1 MQEDVTQLA
10 VRLIAS
16 SVLARDEP
24 SVVRALTDQ
33 VFRDELDR
41 RLMACGLVL
50 LDNPYSAYV
59 GIAVAPENAKS
70 VFGREDRWLS
80 NTLDLSKPDVMLL
93 VVLWALLIIPKR
105 ERQLLRVEA
114 GGQAALLDSPASVD
128 REASESISLNTLLA
142 DFQHRY
148 KPTYLRARLQ
158 ILARHKFVV
167 IEDGQ
172 IREGPRLDLVMDYA
186 KMAPRIKDGILS
198 DYRAVLEARRGESR
212 PVDAAAA
219 DATSDAAAEGDA
231 DV

>member
-1 MQEDVTQLA
+1 MHEEVAQLA

-16 SVLARDEP
+16 SVLSRNDP

-59 GIAVAPENAKS
+59 GIAVAHENAKS
-70 VFGREDRWLS
+70 VFGREDHWMS

-105 ERQLLRVEA
+105 ERQLARVEA
-114 GGQAALLDSPASVD
+114 GGQTALLDSPASVD
-128 REASESISLNTLLA
+128 REPHESIPLNTLLA

-158 ILARHKFVV
+158 ILARHKFIV
-167 IEDGQ
+167 IDDGQ

-186 KMAPRIKDGILS
+186 KMAPRVKDGILS
-198 DYRAVLEARRGESR
+198 DYRAVVEARRSEPR
-212 PVDAAAA
+212 PVDAGT
-219 DATSDAAAEGDA
+219 DEVTSDAAAEGDA

>member
-1 MQEDVTQLA
+1 MHEDVAQLA
-10 VRLIAS
+10 VRLIAA
-16 SVLARDEP
+16 SVLPREDPA
-24 SVVRALTDQ
+24 VVRALTDQ
-33 VFRDELDR
+33 VFREELDR

-50 LDNPYSAYV
+50 LDNPYAAHV
-59 GIAVAPENAKS
+59 GIAVTAENAKS

-105 ERQLLRVEA
+105 ERQLARMEA
-114 GGQAALLDSPASVD
+114 SGQATLLDSPAGMDRQPHESV
-128 REASESISLNTLLA
+128 ALNTLLA

-148 KPTYLRARLQ
+148 KSTYLRTRLQ
-158 ILARHKFVV
+158 ILARHKFIVMD
-167 IEDGQ
+167 DGQ

-198 DYRAVLEARRGESR
+198 DYRAVVEARRSEPRS
-212 PVDAAAA
+212 VAAANEA
-219 DATSDAAAEGDA
+219 SDAAADGDA

>member
-1 MQEDVTQLA
+1 MHEDVAQLA
-10 VRLIAS
+10 VRLIAAG
-16 SVLARDEP
+16 VLPRDDP
-24 SVVRALTDQ
+24 SAVRALTDQ
-33 VFRDELDR
+33 AFRDELDR

-59 GIAVAPENAKS
+59 GIAVVPDHAKS

-105 ERQLLRVEA
+105 ERQLTRVEV
-114 GGQAALLDSPASVD
+114 GGQTTLLGSPASVD
-128 REASESISLNTLLA
+128 REPHESVALNTLLA

-148 KPTYLRARLQ
+148 KPTYLRTRLQ
-158 ILARHKFVV
+158 ILARHKFIV
-167 IEDGQ
+167 IDDGQ

-198 DYRAVLEARRGESR
+198 DYRAVVEARRSDPR
-212 PVDAAAA
+212 PVDAAADNVASDVAA
-219 DATSDAAAEGDA
+219 DGDA

>member
-1 MQEDVTQLA
+1 MHEDVAQLA

-16 SVLARDEP
+16 SVLPRNDP

-33 VFRDELDR
+33 VFREELDR

-50 LDNPYSAYV
+50 LDNPYAAHI
-59 GIAVAPENAKS
+59 GIAVMPENAKS

-93 VVLWALLIIPKR
+93 VILWALLIIPKR
-105 ERQLLRVEA
+105 ERQLTRVEA
-114 GGQAALLDSPASVD
+114 SGQTTLLDSQATVNREPHESV
-128 REASESISLNTLLA
+128 ALNTLLA

-148 KPTYLRARLQ
+148 KPTYLRTRLQ
-158 ILARHKFVV
+158 ILARHKFIV
-167 IEDGQ
+167 IDDGQ
-172 IREGPRLDLVMDYA
+172 IREGPRLDLIMDYA

-198 DYRAVLEARRGESR
+198 DYRAVVEARRSELG
-212 PVDAAAA
+212 PDDAADRVA
-219 DATSDAAAEGDA
+219 SDAPADGDA